1 MDAFSYLSVLISII
15 LGLAVTQVLQGFRG
29 LMLARSRVHGYW
41 PCIVWAVL
49 VLVIAAQEWWAMYG
63 LRVRTTSHWT
73 FPDFGFVLLQ
83 TVPLY
88 LLAGLVL
95 PDVGS
100 EPGVDL
106 RDHYYAHHR
115 WFFSLLVLLVLIGV
129 FRARVFIGAWPVPLD
144 LGFQTF
150 FAVGAAFGAWTRR
163 EWYHK
168 LLAPVAA
175 VGMGAYIATLF
186 AHLQ

>member
-29 LMLARSRVHGYW
+29 LMLARSQVRGYW
-41 PCIVWAVL
+41 PCVVWAVL

-83 TVPLY
+83 TVPVY
-88 LLAGLVL
+88 LLAGLAL
-95 PDVGS
+95 PDVDP
-100 EPGVDL
+100 ERGVDL
-106 RDHYYAHHR
+106 REHYYAHHR
-115 WFFSLLVLLVLIGV
+115 WFFSLLVLLILIGV
-129 FRARVFIGAWPVPLD
+129 FRTRVFIGAWLGPLD
-144 LGFQTF
+144 LGFQTL
-150 FAVGAAFGAWTRR
+150 FAVGAAFGAWTSR

-168 LLAPVAA
+168 LLAPLAA
-175 VGMGAYIATLF
+175 ITLSAYIVLLY